1 MYCNERDGGELM
13 SLFVF
18 LVWPL
23 LMFVFGFFPLSLA
36 LLGKADMVASLK
48 FAIVPGIF
56 GFMMATYFFT
66 TANNVLLPTI
76 VQTLLGANT
85 SLAAVAQNLY
95 AVQVVAIILG
105 LASAA
110 FVCVGITGFYFKP
123 EAAPVTAWVVNFTGI
138 LLIILGIFVGYWHT
152 YLAFNEVYIAAAM
165 VFLFGVACL
174 VAGFSVL
181 GKMKGGYPLLAIVV
195 INFLLAFVIL
205 FMNLTTIA

>member
-1 MYCNERDGGELM
+1 M

>member
-1 MYCNERDGGELM
+1 
-13 SLFVF
+13 
-18 LVWPL
+18 
-23 LMFVFGFFPLSLA
+23 MFVFGFFPLSLA